1 MKLIYKL
8 AILPVFLIL
17 SCGKTEP
24 VSVDPDP
31 DPVPDPLA
39 AILVFP
45 DNNTECNEGDVLN
58 ETQSSVTFR
67 WNASQN
73 TDTYELN
80 LRNLNNNN
88 ISQTNATTNEATITL
103 LRGTPYEWFIVS
115 KANATEVTASS
126 ETWKFYNQGPGIE
139 NYAPFPAVVIAPLRG
154 STVTSTGG
162 IITLEWNGSDVD
174 NDITEFDILFGT
186 ETTPSTLLGTTS
198 DSTIDATV
206 VSGQIYYWR
215 VITMDSEQ
223 NSSES
228 EIFEFRVN

>member
-8 AILPVFLIL
+8 AIIQAFLLL

-24 VSVDPDP
+24 ISIDQDP
-31 DPVPDPLA
+31 DPVPNPLA

-45 DNNTECNEGDVLN
+45 DNNTECNEGNVLN

-88 ISQTNATTNEATITL
+88 IMQINASTNEATATL
-103 LRGTPYEWFIVS
+103 LRGTPYEWFVVS
-115 KANATEVTASS
+115 MANGTEVTASS

-139 NYAPFPAVVIAPLRG
+139 NYTPFPAEVISPLRG
-154 STVTSTGG
+154 SIVTSSGG
-162 IITLEWNGSDVD
+162 IITLEWTGSDVD

-198 DSTIDATV
+198 DNSIDATV
-206 VSGQIYYWR
+206 VSGEIYYWR
-215 VITMDSEQ
+215 VITKDSEQ
-223 NSSES
+223 NSSDS
-228 EIFEFRVN
+228 EIFDFRVN

>member
-24 VSVDPDP
+24 LSVGP
-31 DPVPDPLA
+31 DPVPDPMA
-39 AILVFP
+39 AVLVFP
-45 DNNTECNEGDVLN
+45 DNNTECNEGNILN
-58 ETQSSVTFR
+58 ETQSSVIFR

-73 TDTYELN
+73 TDSYELN

-88 ISQTNATTNEATITL
+88 VSTSTASTNEATITL

-115 KANATEVTASS
+115 KANGTEVTASS
-126 ETWKFYNQGPGIE
+126 ETWKFYNKGPGIE
-139 NYAPFPAVVIAPLRG
+139 NYAPFPAEVISPLRG
-154 STVTSTGG
+154 SIVTSSGG

-174 NDITEFDILFGT
+174 NDITGYDVLFGT
-186 ETTPSTLLGTTS
+186 ENIPSTLLGTTS
-198 DSTIDATV
+198 DNTIDASV

-215 VITMDSEQ
+215 IITMDSEQ

>member
-8 AILPVFLIL
+8 AILPVFLLL

-24 VSVDPDP
+24 VAVGPDP
-31 DPVPDPLA
+31 IPDPLA
-39 AILVFP
+39 AVLVFP
-45 DNNTECNEGDVLN
+45 DNNTECNEGNIIN
-58 ETQSSVTFR
+58 ETQSSVIFR

-73 TDTYELN
+73 TDSYELN

-88 ISQTNATTNEATITL
+88 ISTTNVSTNEATITL

-115 KANATEVTASS
+115 KANETVVTATS
-126 ETWKFYNQGPGIE
+126 EKWKFYNKGPGIE
-139 NYAPFPAVVIAPLRG
+139 NYAPFPAEVISPLRG

-162 IITLEWNGSDVD
+162 NITLEWNGSDVD
-174 NDITEFDILFGT
+174 NDITEFEILFGT
-186 ETTPSTLLGTTS
+186 ENIPATILGTTS

-215 VITMDSEQ
+215 VITKDSEQ

-228 EIFEFRVN
+228 EIFEFRVE

>member
-8 AILPVFLIL
+8 AIIPVFLLL

-24 VSVDPDP
+24 VSIGQDP
-31 DPVPDPLA
+31 DPVPNPLA

-45 DNNTECNEGDVLN
+45 DNNTECNEGNVLN

-88 ISQTNATTNEATITL
+88 ITQINASTNEATATL
-103 LRGTPYEWFIVS
+103 LRGTPYEWFVVS
-115 KANATEVTASS
+115 MANGTEVTASS

-139 NYAPFPAVVIAPLRG
+139 NYTPFPAEVISPLRG
-154 STVTSTGG
+154 SIVTSSGG
-162 IITLEWNGSDVD
+162 IITLEWTGSDVD

-198 DSTIDATV
+198 DNSIDATV
-206 VSGQIYYWR
+206 VSGEIYYWR
-215 VITMDSEQ
+215 VITKDSEQ
-223 NSSES
+223 NSSDS
-228 EIFEFRVN
+228 EIFDFRVN

>member
-8 AILPVFLIL
+8 AILPVFLLL

-24 VSVDPDP
+24 VSVGPEP
-31 DPVPDPLA
+31 VVPDPLA
-39 AILVFP
+39 AVLVFP
-45 DNNTECNEGDVLN
+45 DNNTECNEGNILN

-73 TDTYELN
+73 TDSYELN

-88 ISQTNATTNEATITL
+88 VSTTNASTNEATITL

-115 KANATEVTASS
+115 KANETVVTASS
-126 ETWKFYNQGPGIE
+126 EKWKFYNQGPGIE
-139 NYAPFPAVVIAPLRG
+139 NYAPFPAVVISPLRG

-162 IITLEWNGSDVD
+162 NITLEWNGSDVD

-186 ETTPSTLLGTTS
+186 ENIPSTLLGTTS

-215 VITMDSEQ
+215 VITKDSEQ

-228 EIFEFRVN
+228 EIFEFRVD